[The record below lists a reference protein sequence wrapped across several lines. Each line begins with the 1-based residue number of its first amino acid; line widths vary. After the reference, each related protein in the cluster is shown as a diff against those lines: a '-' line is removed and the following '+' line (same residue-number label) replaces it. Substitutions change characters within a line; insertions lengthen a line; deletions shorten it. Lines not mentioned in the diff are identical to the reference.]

1 MARLEWDKETEK
13 LYETGVRNL
22 VLYKRDAQ
30 GAYTRAYAWNGVT
43 GITASPDGAEPTDL
57 YADDVKYLTLR
68 SAETFGCTI
77 EAYMYPPEFESC
89 DGSAEIAP
97 GVSIGQQNRESFG
110 LCYRTVLGND
120 AELDNYGYK
129 LHIVYGCTASP
140 SEKAYESIND
150 SPEAITFSWEISTTP
165 VNVSGFKPTA
175 TVEINSKTADST
187 KLTRLEN
194 ILYGDENTTAR
205 LPLPAEIMSIMGTA
219 VTPPPADGDGDEEGD
234 EDEEPAG

>member
-30 GAYTRAYAWNGVT
+30 GAYTKAYAWNGVT

-77 EAYMYPPEFESC
+77 EAYMYPPEFEAC

-97 GVSIGQQNRESFG
+97 GVSIGQQSRESFG
-110 LCYRTVLGND
+110 ICYRTVLGND
-120 AELDNYGYK
+120 VDLDNHGYK
-129 LHIVYGCTASP
+129 LHLVYGCTASP
-140 SEKAYESIND
+140 SEKSYESIND
-150 SPEAITFSWEISTTP
+150 SPDAITFSWEISTTP
-165 VNVSGFKPTA
+165 VNVAGFKPTA
-175 TVEINSKTADST
+175 TVEINSTTADAT
-187 KLTRLEN
+187 KLKNLED
-194 ILYGDENTTAR
+194 ILYGTENVAAR
-205 LPLPAEIMSIMGTA
+205 MPLPAEIMTIMGTS
-219 VTPPPADGDGDEEGD
+219 VTPPADDEGD